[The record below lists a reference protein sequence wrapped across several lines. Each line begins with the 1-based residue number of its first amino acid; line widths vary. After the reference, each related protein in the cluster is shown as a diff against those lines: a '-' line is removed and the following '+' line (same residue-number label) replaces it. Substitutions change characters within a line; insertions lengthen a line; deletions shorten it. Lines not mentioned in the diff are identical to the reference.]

1 MEKVFE
7 AIVDVSKDYG
17 IGLTIP
23 VAIWVVVKAVAEDLR
38 DKLSDN
44 ESASEKN
51 HSEIVMLQLQVA
63 RLEEKLNSM
72 ERAVY

>member
-1 MEKVFE
+1 MEKTFA
-7 AIVDVSKDYG
+7 AIVEVSKDYG

-44 ESASEKN
+44 ETASEKN
-51 HSEIVMLQLQVA
+51 HVDIIALQLQVV
-63 RLEEKLNSM
+63 RLEEKLNQM
-72 ERAVY
+72 EKAVY